1 MNCYYQIDGINS
13 FQPSFHY
20 YLPLMSMS
28 QHINYDSYS
37 QNLFPFQPVISP
49 ENYTYSLVS
58 VEDGHRE
65 PSTFSQSYTSTTSK
79 NSMQAN
85 QPNELRPQGVIKRR
99 KDKTAQKESRNVLS
113 NLLRILFK
121 NILEVKAYEELIL
134 RIIEVNRFNT
144 DEVKFY
150 TWLGSFGVN
159 YRNYI
164 KYSSVKRIFTS
175 KKRKD
180 HLAIFR
186 IVVQQYTKILG
197 ITHCLSSKRIENES
211 IKMHL

>member
-1 MNCYYQIDGINS
+1 MNCYYQIEGINS
-13 FQPSFHY
+13 LQTPFQY
-20 YLPLMSMS
+20 YLPLISMS
-28 QHINYDSYS
+28 QPMNYENYS
-37 QNLFPFQPVISP
+37 QYIFPFQPTSPP

-58 VEDGHRE
+58 VQDTHQG
-65 PSTFSQSYTSTTSK
+65 PSTFSQSHTSATTK

-85 QPNELRPQGVIKRR
+85 QHNELRPQGVIKRR

-186 IVVQQYTKILG
+186 IVVQ
-197 ITHCLSSKRIENES
+197 
-211 IKMHL
+211 